1 MGSLS
6 GFKRVLLGKPIKSAH
21 AHHEKLPILIALPVF
36 ASDALSSVAYASEEI
51 MHVFGHAGMPQFFA
65 YTANISLAVAFL
77 ILCVALSYRQ
87 TIYAYPNGGGSYLVA
102 KENLGVRAGMV
113 AGASIVID
121 YILTVA
127 VSTSA
132 GVAAIISMNP
142 NLGQY
147 TIPLCLASIAVV
159 TIANLRGAK
168 ESGALFAVPTYT
180 FIVLLF
186 ILLIFGFMQPVQPV
200 PAMIAE
206 ARENSKQLGTL
217 AMVFLFAKAFSAGCT
232 ALTGVEAVAN
242 STSAFRAP
250 ASRNATITLF
260 IMAII
265 LGTLF
270 NGLSHLAERF
280 HAIPMETGAEGF
292 KTIVAQLA
300 ATTFGEKHWMFF
312 AIQLATAAILFL
324 AANTAYADFPRITGI
339 LARDGF
345 MPRQFAA
352 LGDKLVHQNGII
364 LLAVVASI
372 VVIVSGGDVSKL
384 VALYAI
390 GVFVCF
396 TLSQFG
402 MVAHERRRNKPLK
415 SYIISIIGGSI
426 TTFVALVIFIS
437 KFDKGSWIVLVAG
450 GAIMFIFSRVFKH
463 YSYLAKSLNIEP
475 DDTLPVT
482 KGTVL
487 LLVPRVHKGILQAIS
502 YGQAMAKDIRAVH
515 VTLDK
520 SSAERIKQDWQRF
533 GADIPLVI
541 LESPYRSLLQP
552 ILDYIDQTIEEDP
565 HSIITVI
572 VPQAVPK
579 HWWQGILHNNAAV
592 SLKLALGARRNVVIT
607 NVRYF
612 LK

>member
-1 MGSLS
+1 M
-6 GFKRVLLGKPIKSAH
+6 
-21 AHHEKLPILIALPVF
+21 
-36 ASDALSSVAYASEEI
+36 
-51 MHVFGHAGMPQFFA
+51 
-65 YTANISLAVAFL
+65 
-77 ILCVALSYRQ
+77 
-87 TIYAYPNGGGSYLVA
+87 
-102 KENLGVRAGMV
+102 
-113 AGASIVID
+113 ASICI
-121 YILTVA
+121 
-127 VSTSA
+127 
-132 GVAAIISMNP
+132 
-142 NLGQY
+142 
-147 TIPLCLASIAVV
+147 V

-168 ESGALFAVPTYT
+168 ESGGLFAIPTYT

-186 ILLIFGFMQPVQPV
+186 ALLIFGFMQPAKPI
-200 PAMIAE
+200 PPELAAAYANPKE
-206 ARENSKQLGTL
+206 LGTW

-242 STSAFRAP
+242 STAAFRAP

-260 IMAII
+260 IMAVI

-270 NGLSHLAERF
+270 NGLSTLAERF
-280 HAIPMETGAEGF
+280 HAMPMETGAAGF

-300 ATTFGEKHWMFF
+300 STTFGEKHWMFF

-352 LGDKLVHQNGII
+352 LGDKLVHQNGIV
-364 LLAVVASI
+364 LLAIVAAAVVL
-372 VVIVSGGDVSKL
+372 VSGGDVSKL

-402 MVAHERRRNKPLK
+402 MVAHERKRNKPLK
-415 SYIISIIGGSI
+415 SYIVSLIGGSI
-426 TTFVALVIFIS
+426 TSFVALVIFVS
-437 KFDKGSWIVLVAG
+437 KFDKGSWIVLVAFG
-450 GAIMFIFSRVFKH
+450 VIMFIFSRVFKH
-463 YSYLAKSLNIEP
+463 YAYLAKSLNLDA
-475 DDTLPVT
+475 DDTLPPT

-520 SSAERIKQDWQRF
+520 ASTTRIKEDWQRF

-552 ILDYIDQTIEEDP
+552 ILDYIDQTILEDP
-565 HSIITVI
+565 DTIITVI

-592 SLKLALGARRNVVIT
+592 SLKVALGARRNVVIT